1 MKKLLDQCIV
11 KKATEVDLQNHIT
24 LDNKPS
30 LEKGLQPFKKI
41 LITKHPKQEKARPLN
56 YNPFSGDG
64 FKFPL
69 PKPILSNGVVPEAL

>member
-1 MKKLLDQCIV
+1 MKKLLDHHII

-41 LITKHPKQEKARPLN
+41 LITQDPKQEKARP
-56 YNPFSGDG
+56 FQ
-64 FKFPL
+64 FPL
-69 PKPILSNGVVPEAL
+69 PKPRLVNGIVP